1 MKNLVTSYL
10 ITSKVRVQTLLLKP
24 VGKWR
29 RETEFSNML
38 CPPEGM
44 SHSACVTQYCH
55 RSRISQFSSIAQS
68 CPTLCEPRDCS
79 VPGFPVH
86 HQCPEF
92 TQAHVHQVSDAIQS
106 SRPLSSPSPAAFS
119 LSQHQGLFQ
128 GVSS

>member
-24 VGKWR
+24 GGKWR

-38 CPPEGM
+38 CPPERM

-92 TQAHVHQVSDAIQS
+92 TQTHVHQVSDAIQS
-106 SRPLSSPSPAAFS
+106 SRPLSSPSPPAFS